1 MCQALPFW
9 FALTGCD
16 FVSMFGGRGKKTAW
30 YVWQKYPK
38 VTEVLKRQ
46 NIFPQFINQAR
57 SSEAINFISNKRVIC
72 SN

>member
-30 YVWQKYPK
+30 YVWQKHPK
-38 VTEVLKRQ
+38 VTEVLKR
-46 NIFPQFINQAR
+46 
-57 SSEAINFISNKRVIC
+57 
-72 SN
+72 